1 MQLLSVAVVRVTS
14 AAVLYLV
21 AHALPIHAQSLDTL
35 ASRTLAAGVVYH
47 QFADPHGPWIVSVV
61 RVDLRR
67 ADIALRQTRAY
78 DSLRARER
86 TSSMARR
93 IARPGL
99 EVLAAVNADFF
110 DVVSGESENNQ
121 VIDGEW
127 WKGLKVTDSPYDT
140 FDNVHAQFAIDS
152 AHRPSIDRYLFD
164 GRFWAKTR
172 MTPIITLN
180 AIPSGTHEGA
190 ALFTPRYGTATP
202 RDTTR
207 RTVEAPLT
215 EAGVRGDTA
224 IYVRRGALAEASGT
238 PIPRGGAVLTAHGPR
253 AEAVRAMAEGDTVR
267 VLLATLPRLA
277 RGRVPTLLIGGWPRI
292 LHDGRNVAGESAIV
306 EGTISRNAEVRHP
319 RTAIGYSRD
328 GRVLWLLVVDGRSA
342 RSAGMTL
349 VELADQMRR
358 LGAWQALNFDGGG
371 STTMVIGGVVVNSP
385 SDATGERT
393 VGNALLVLRKAP

>member
-1 MQLLSVAVVRVTS
+1 MQSLHVAVVRVTS
-14 AAVLYLV
+14 AAVLCLV
-21 AHALPIHAQSLDTL
+21 TSPVALGAQSLDTL
-35 ASRTLAAGVVYH
+35 AVRTLAPGVAYH
-47 QFADPHGPWIVSVV
+47 QFADPRGPWIVSVV

-67 ADIALRQTRAY
+67 ADIALRQTRAN

-86 TSSMARR
+86 TSSMAQRKTG
-93 IARPGL
+93 PGIQ
-99 EVLAAVNADFF
+99 VLAAVNADFF
-110 DVVSGESENNQ
+110 DVISGENENNQ

-140 FDNVHAQFAIDS
+140 YDNVHAQFAIDS
-152 AHRPSIDRYLFD
+152 ARRPSIDRYLFD
-164 GRFWAKTR
+164 GRVWAKTR

-190 ALFTPRYGTATP
+190 ALFTPRYGSATP

-207 RTVEAPLT
+207 RTVEAPLA
-215 EAGVRGDTA
+215 EAGFLGDTA

-238 PIPRGGAVLTAHGPR
+238 PIPRRGAVLSAYGAR
-253 AEAVRAMAEGDTVR
+253 ADAVRAMAEGDTVR
-267 VLLATLPRLA
+267 VLLTTLPRLA
-277 RGRVPTLLIGGWPRI
+277 RGRAPATIIGGWPRI
-292 LHDGRNVAGESAIV
+292 LHDGRNVAEESAIV

-328 GRVLWLLVVDGRSA
+328 GRLLWLVVVDGRSA

-349 VELADQMRR
+349 VELAEQMRR

-371 STTMVIGGVVVNSP
+371 STTMVIDGAVVNTP

-393 VGNALLVLRKAP
+393 VGNALLVLRKTR